1 MDECLKKHLMS
12 IHLDK
17 QRSASQINENDLL
30 PLIREANVSWDNLIE
45 EPLVREIMKVY
56 NVKRCAT
63 VSGESG
69 CSYNLD
75 LISEGGKMAVNFN
88 FGDPKIGDII
98 KFLTAVYDI
107 KAKDWL
113 YVSFPVTEAK
123 FSSFSPNIIEA
134 KSPEDA
140 LEKLK
145 KALEGKGQG
154 SKLQQNEQN
163 PDGPL

>member
-1 MDECLKKHLMS
+1 MDS
-12 IHLDK
+12 
-17 QRSASQINENDLL
+17 
-30 PLIREANVSWDNLIE
+30 LIE
-45 EPLVREIMKVY
+45 EIKNFAGVTDTSFNFEPLVREIMNICCVR
-56 NVKRCAT
+56 RCAT

-75 LISEGGKMAVNFN
+75 LLIEGEGGKMAVNFN

-98 KFLTAVYDI
+98 RFLTAVYDI
-107 KAKDWL
+107 RANGWL
-113 YVSFPVTEAK
+113 YISFPVTESK

-134 KSPEDA
+134 KSLEDA

-145 KALEGKGQG
+145 KALKCKGQG

-163 PDGPL
+163 PDGSF

>member
-1 MDECLKKHLMS
+1 M
-12 IHLDK
+12 
-17 QRSASQINENDLL
+17 N
-30 PLIREANVSWDNLIE
+30 
-45 EPLVREIMKVY
+45 VY

-63 VSGESG
+63 ASGESG

-75 LISEGGKMAVNFN
+75 LLIESEGGKMVVNFN

-98 KFLTAVYDI
+98 RFLTAVYDI

-113 YVSFPVTEAK
+113 YMSFPVIEAK

-134 KSPEDA
+134 RSPEDA

-145 KALEGKGQG
+145 EALKCKGQG

-163 PDGPL
+163 PGGPL